1 MTDFPFQGMLEQ
13 LNLTQYASALKEGGY
28 DDLQSMISDVEENA
42 EELKAELVNEVG
54 MKKPHS
60 RKLLRHLNS
69 LSQLP
74 VAAQPPPVPAAS
86 NLNTKVA
93 CTLVPQNEVDKKKSS
108 SSFARSVGSANG
120 NILSIHSPTST
131 YSGMLFNCSVSG
143 ETISTRYPFIFRHP
157 NKQFIQK
164 LAYPTHAQ
172 DSGTVSLQRY
182 DTSTFSQIEWP
193 FTFSTSK
200 NISIIVVPEFFEYV
214 THGDENIFQAWY
226 CIQIL

>member
-1 MTDFPFQGMLEQ
+1 MGKKD
-13 LNLTQYASALKEGGY
+13 
-28 DDLQSMISDVEENA
+28 
-42 EELKAELVNEVG
+42 EVG

-60 RKLLRHLNS
+60 RKLLRHLDS

-74 VAAQPPPVPAAS
+74 VAAQPPVLLPAS
-86 NLNTKVA
+86 NIKTKVA
-93 CTLVPQNEVDKKKSS
+93 CMLVAQSDTEVDKKKSS
-108 SSFARSVGSANG
+108 SSLARSIESANG
-120 NILSIHSPTST
+120 SAGRGETKQRSCAKKTKNILSIHSPS

-143 ETISTRYPFIFRHP
+143 ESISKKYSFIYRHP
-157 NKQFIQK
+157 NKQLIQK

-182 DTSTFSQIEWP
+182 DTSTFSQIDWP

-200 NISIIVVPEFFEYV
+200 NMSIIVVPEFFEYV

-226 CIQIL
+226 PNFAHSRLFSAWDSFLLAQDELQNSQTM